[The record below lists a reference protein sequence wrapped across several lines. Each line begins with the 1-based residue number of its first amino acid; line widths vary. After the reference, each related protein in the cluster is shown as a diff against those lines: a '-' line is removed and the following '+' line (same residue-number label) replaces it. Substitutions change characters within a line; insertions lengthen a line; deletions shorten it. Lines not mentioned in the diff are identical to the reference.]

1 MVYTVIDH
9 RNYNYKFKSGTTS
22 RRRVVSLKR
31 FEHFDV
37 VSKVDNS
44 TDHGKLLSIFF
55 YNIIDGFEVEVS
67 RKNVHERNRQ
77 TIAPPS
83 RHFMVCTHIDHIAID
98 QSARGKSHSY
108 SKTIFRTKKIK
119 CCDCQA
125 TYIGET
131 GRNPSYRRKIK
142 FTGIF
147 QLHYATDRAHNEPL
161 GLFCVFWPSTRVQ

>member
-1 MVYTVIDH
+1 ME
-9 RNYNYKFKSGTTS
+9 NCC
-22 RRRVVSLKR
+22 R
-31 FEHFDV
+31 F
-37 VSKVDNS
+37 
-44 TDHGKLLSIFF
+44 FF
-55 YNIIDGFEVEVS
+55 YNIIDGFVVEVS

-98 QSARGKSHSY
+98 QSARDKSHSY

-131 GRNPSYRRKIK
+131 GRNLS
-142 FTGIF
+142 T
-147 QLHYATDRAHNEPL
+147 QLTVHERAKRNGDVNDHIAKHQL
-161 GLFCVFWPSTRVQ
+161 QTKDQIH